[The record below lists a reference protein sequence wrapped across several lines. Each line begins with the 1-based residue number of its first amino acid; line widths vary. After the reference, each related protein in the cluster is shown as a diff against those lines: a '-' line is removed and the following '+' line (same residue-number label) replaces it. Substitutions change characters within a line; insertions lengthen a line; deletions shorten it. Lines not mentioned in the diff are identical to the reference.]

1 LIEKKL
7 LSSFEK
13 KIYPVRHVI
22 SPVDEFLQ
30 MLSNGLEKLLVH
42 SFVVSKQRD
51 FLNDKKRKLMKNEC
65 IVICDFSENYAFI
78 IQNSIQ
84 GIHWNNDQATV
95 HPFSIY
101 YKNDRDELKIISFVC
116 ISECLNHDTVAVHL
130 NQRQLIE
137 FIKSNLPGIKK
148 IIYMS
153 DGASGQ
159 YKNRKNFINLMYHME
174 DFKVAAEWHFF
185 PTSHGKGLCD
195 GIGGTLK
202 RLASRASLQ
211 KINNPIRT
219 PRELFNWATEL
230 LPNVTCRYSTN
241 DEHEEEKK
249 LLSERFT
256 KAKTIKGT
264 LKYHCMIPISC
275 KELEAKIFSLHEKKN
290 VKIIK

>member
-1 LIEKKL
+1 
-7 LSSFEK
+7 
-13 KIYPVRHVI
+13 
-22 SPVDEFLQ
+22 
-30 MLSNGLEKLLVH
+30 
-42 SFVVSKQRD
+42 
-51 FLNDKKRKLMKNEC
+51 
-65 IVICDFSENYAFI
+65 
-78 IQNSIQ
+78 
-84 GIHWNNDQATV
+84 
-95 HPFSIY
+95 
-101 YKNDRDELKIISFVC
+101 
-116 ISECLNHDTVAVHL
+116 
-130 NQRQLIE
+130 
-137 FIKSNLPGIKK
+137 
-148 IIYMS
+148 MS

-159 YKNRKNFINLMYHME
+159 YKNRKNFINLTYHME

-185 PTSHGKGLCD
+185 PTSHGKGPCD

-219 PRELFNWATEL
+219 PRELFNWATES
-230 LPNVTCRYSTN
+230 LPNITCRYSTN